1 MRNSPGIGLE
11 LRTVEEGNVAK
22 VNEKL
27 IPNLFFKRKMFMLHE
42 RMKRYMEIR
51 VRNHPLR
58 LLTEG
63 HFPFLNREVLN
74 DIQRR
79 VEIKISEELE
89 KANVKNNNETTGWDK
104 VREVVRKCI
113 FIDNSNGF
121 GRIFARG
128 DEGIKINLYEDEDDT
143 WKKFCEVFENA
154 IRDQDSW
161 SMLQEIILE
170 NIPVM

>member
-1 MRNSPGIGLE
+1 M
-11 LRTVEEGNVAK
+11 GNVAK
-22 VNEKL
+22 ETYSKYVLK
-27 IPNLFFKRKMFMLHE
+27 K
-42 RMKRYMEIR
+42 
-51 VRNHPLR
+51 
-58 LLTEG
+58 EG
-63 HFPFLNREVLN
+63 QFPFLNREVLN

-79 VEIKISEELE
+79 VEIKVSEVLE
-89 KANVKNNNETTGWDK
+89 KANVKNNNETRGWDK

-128 DEGIKINLYEDEDDT
+128 DEGIKINLYEDDT

>member
-1 MRNSPGIGLE
+1 
-11 LRTVEEGNVAK
+11 
-22 VNEKL
+22 
-27 IPNLFFKRKMFMLHE
+27 
-42 RMKRYMEIR
+42 MEIR

-63 HFPFLNREVLN
+63 HFPFLNWEVLN

-89 KANVKNNNETTGWDK
+89 KANVKNNNETRGWDK

-161 SMLQEIILE
+161 SMLQEITLE